1 MTLLTDY
8 RSGAPNGDLSHPLET
23 LQPTTQSPI
32 SVPYISPLV
41 LRRELETVLDKEGD
55 SCLTNPRLPE
65 LHPIIYWNLIYFFH
79 RIAVPSHLPGLLLG
93 PEVPGWADL
102 DYRNVRVVTRWDN
115 QSLHQPDLLPLH
127 FQWRQRNCA
136 VSVKLENLPISDKC
150 FVLQSDPRVM
160 HPLMHTVIKG
170 VKENDLKYCVECI
183 IRERVR
189 REGGQV
195 SEATNTNSVY
205 RETLFLTLVSLGQD
219 NIDLTA
225 FDR

>member
-1 MTLLTDY
+1 M
-8 RSGAPNGDLSHPLET
+8 
-23 LQPTTQSPI
+23 I
-32 SVPYISPLV
+32 
-41 LRRELETVLDKEGD
+41 
-55 SCLTNPRLPE
+55 
-65 LHPIIYWNLIYFFH
+65 
-79 RIAVPSHLPGLLLG
+79 
-93 PEVPGWADL
+93 
-102 DYRNVRVVTRWDN
+102 
-115 QSLHQPDLLPLH
+115 PLH
-127 FQWRQRNCA
+127 IQWRKRNCA
-136 VSVKLENLPISDKC
+136 VSLIFHFPTSTDQT
-150 FVLQSDPRVM
+150 FPPQTDPKVM

-225 FDR
+225 FDREYRRAFEKLRLKELNNTVACDKPPGMGVLF